1 MGGGGLVRG
10 GSVTSITD
18 SGHASIPSLLQQMAP
33 TVFTMNPNDST
44 KILFPPKVE
53 HIIIDIGAADS
64 DYLAAVEQRNDPT
77 VALIL
82 VDPVPESLV
91 PLIERVAKFNLLDPG
106 NYTLLNRVFAL
117 RGAMA
122 ETEQSHV
129 NFQMSASNHC
139 GSLLKAN
146 ENNNFWCW
154 DTASELVVTV
164 FQLEHLLDM
173 IPNSTFGIKSINVK
187 IDAEGADLLVLKGG
201 GKALE
206 RVSSVVI
213 ECGGKNLEFDNT
225 TEGARREGMCNDDE
239 AIEYMCKERN
249 FCRHE
254 IEDQGGLSNIFFWN
268 ANSSST
274 FIPDILTEGGVTYQK
289 WYQDLSQFLHN

>member
-1 MGGGGLVRG
+1 
-10 GSVTSITD
+10 
-18 SGHASIPSLLQQMAP
+18 
-33 TVFTMNPNDST
+33 MNPNDAT
-44 KILFPPKVE
+44 KILFPQKVE

-122 ETEQSHV
+122 DTEQSHV
-129 NFQMSASNHC
+129 NFQMSHSNHC

-164 FQLEHLLDM
+164 FQLEHLL
-173 IPNSTFGIKSINVK
+173 V
-187 IDAEGADLLVLKGG
+187 
-201 GKALE
+201 
-206 RVSSVVI
+206 
-213 ECGGKNLEFDNT
+213 
-225 TEGARREGMCNDDE
+225 
-239 AIEYMCKERN
+239 
-249 FCRHE
+249 
-254 IEDQGGLSNIFFWN
+254 
-268 ANSSST
+268 
-274 FIPDILTEGGVTYQK
+274 
-289 WYQDLSQFLHN
+289 

>member
-1 MGGGGLVRG
+1 M
-10 GSVTSITD
+10 TSITD

-122 ETEQSHV
+122 ETEQSRV
-129 NFQMSASNHC
+129 NC
-139 GSLLKAN
+139 
-146 ENNNFWCW
+146 
-154 DTASELVVTV
+154 
-164 FQLEHLLDM
+164 
-173 IPNSTFGIKSINVK
+173 
-187 IDAEGADLLVLKGG
+187 
-201 GKALE
+201 
-206 RVSSVVI
+206 
-213 ECGGKNLEFDNT
+213 
-225 TEGARREGMCNDDE
+225 
-239 AIEYMCKERN
+239 
-249 FCRHE
+249 
-254 IEDQGGLSNIFFWN
+254 
-268 ANSSST
+268 
-274 FIPDILTEGGVTYQK
+274 
-289 WYQDLSQFLHN
+289 LSQFLHN

>member
-1 MGGGGLVRG
+1 
-10 GSVTSITD
+10 
-18 SGHASIPSLLQQMAP
+18 
-33 TVFTMNPNDST
+33 MNPNDAT
-44 KILFPPKVE
+44 KILFPPTVE
-53 HIIIDIGAADS
+53 HIIIDIGAANS

-82 VDPVPESLV
+82 VDPVPASLV

-117 RGAMA
+117 QGAMA

-129 NFQMSASNHC
+129 NFQMSLSNHC
-139 GSLLKAN
+139 GLLLKAN

-164 FQLEHLLDM
+164 FRLEHLLDM
-173 IPNSTFGIKSINVK
+173 IPNSTVGIKSINIK

-206 RVSSVVI
+206 RDELNVEARIWSLTMQLRVLVVRVCAMTMKLLNICARIVISVVI
-213 ECGGKNLEFDNT
+213 SLKIKVACPTFSF
-225 TEGARREGMCNDDE
+225 GMVIQ
-239 AIEYMCKERN
+239 AVL
-249 FCRHE
+249 
-254 IEDQGGLSNIFFWN
+254 LSLI
-268 ANSSST
+268 S
-274 FIPDILTEGGVTYQK
+274 
-289 WYQDLSQFLHN
+289 